1 MELNMNVLENEN
13 FRSLLE
19 DAQLLYIY
27 ATLKT
32 ENGLLENLDEFG
44 DYLMMDVYVAMGV
57 LETHGLIRY
66 YGEHDSIKI
75 IEEPEFFQ
83 DGVLIKY

>member
-1 MELNMNVLENEN
+1 MELNMNVLENEK
-13 FRSLLE
+13 FRSLQE

-27 ATLKT
+27 ATLKS

-44 DYLMMDVYVAMGV
+44 DYLMMDVYSAMNI
-57 LETHGLIRY
+57 LEMYGLVRY

-75 IEEPEFFQ
+75 VEEPGLF
-83 DGVLIKY
+83 

>member
-1 MELNMNVLENEN
+1 MELNMSVLENEK
-13 FRSLLE
+13 FRSLQE

-27 ATLKT
+27 ATLKS

-44 DYLMMDVYVAMGV
+44 DYLMVDVYNAMNI
-57 LETHGLIRY
+57 LEMLGLVRY

-75 IEEPEFFQ
+75 VEEPELF
-83 DGVLIKY
+83 

>member
-1 MELNMNVLENEN
+1 MELNMSVLENEK
-13 FRSLLE
+13 FRSLQE

-27 ATLKT
+27 ATLKS

-44 DYLMMDVYVAMGV
+44 DYLMVDVCNAMNI
-57 LETHGLIRY
+57 LEMLGLVRY

-75 IEEPEFFQ
+75 VEEPELF
-83 DGVLIKY
+83 

>member
-1 MELNMNVLENEN
+1 MELNMNVLENGK
-13 FRSLLE
+13 FRSLQE

-27 ATLKT
+27 ATLKS

-44 DYLMMDVYVAMGV
+44 DYLMMDVYSAMNT
-57 LETHGLIRY
+57 LEMHGLVRY

-75 IEEPEFFQ
+75 VEEPELF
-83 DGVLIKY
+83 

>member
-1 MELNMNVLENEN
+1 MELNMSVLENEK
-13 FRSLLE
+13 FRSLQE

-27 ATLKT
+27 ATLKS

-44 DYLMMDVYVAMGV
+44 NYLMLDVYSAMSV
-57 LETHGLIRY
+57 LEMLGLARY

-75 IEEPEFFQ
+75 VEEPELF
-83 DGVLIKY
+83 

>member
-1 MELNMNVLENEN
+1 MELNMSVLENEK
-13 FRSLLE
+13 FRSLQE

-27 ATLKT
+27 ATLKS

-44 DYLMMDVYVAMGV
+44 DYLMMDVYSAMNI
-57 LETHGLIRY
+57 LEMYGLVRY

-75 IEEPEFFQ
+75 VEEPELF
-83 DGVLIKY
+83 

>member
-1 MELNMNVLENEN
+1 MELNMSVLENEK
-13 FRSLLE
+13 FRSLQE

-27 ATLKT
+27 ATLKS

-44 DYLMMDVYVAMGV
+44 DYLMMDVYSAMSA
-57 LETHGLIRY
+57 LETHGLVRY

-75 IEEPEFFQ
+75 VEEPE
-83 DGVLIKY
+83 

>member
-1 MELNMNVLENEN
+1 MELNMNVLENGE
-13 FRSLLE
+13 FRSLRE

-27 ATLKT
+27 ATLKS

-44 DYLMMDVYVAMGV
+44 DYLMLDVYSAMSV
-57 LETHGLIRY
+57 LEMYGLVRY

-75 IEEPEFFQ
+75 VEEPELF
-83 DGVLIKY
+83 